1 MHSKEVYSMHP
12 QDSTRYFLFPH
23 SVMAEH
29 EARHL
34 ALLLPT
40 LRLLEIVSPLQVPA
54 WGREQ
59 FISEAILSE
68 PEFVQRVKHYLR
80 DYREFADTHQDT
92 DTMALLQAQRHGEDS
107 EASRFLLQNQ
117 LRGRPAKGPDMAEWL
132 RLEAASFLE
141 LARELDERELEL
153 EGHYRRMEE
162 LEEDFREI
170 LGVID
175 GEEIEEVVETVNI
188 PLAPDRNR
196 LAHLLVKRA
205 VSWYRLFGDQ
215 LQQPGMVMVTLTRDV
230 TLELLDPIQTEWERI
245 GRPFSWV
252 QRPVVTLPSIREL
265 TRGDFATLWTQLV
278 DSGAMKPY
286 WLALAEAL
294 DHPETETHWDAVG
307 EHVHLIRSR
316 IFEFCLQCNVHPREQ
331 LVLVM
336 NLAHDISH
344 YDLWKGLDK
353 TGFEH
358 LVEKI
363 PAVPQTTTIFH
374 LEWGIRNGV

>member
-1 MHSKEVYSMHP
+1 MNR

-34 ALLLPT
+34 ALLVPN
-40 LRLLEIVSPLQVPA
+40 LRLLEIVSPLRVPV
-54 WGREQ
+54 WGQEHFTPQ
-59 FISEAILSE
+59 AVLSD

-80 DYREFADTHQDT
+80 DYREFADIHQDT
-92 DTMALLQAQRHGEDS
+92 DTMALLQAQRLGEDS

-117 LRGRPAKGPDMAEWL
+117 LRGRPSKSPDMAEWL

-175 GEEIEEVVETVNI
+175 GEEIEKVVETANL

-196 LAHLLVKRA
+196 LTHLLAKRA
-205 VSWYRLFGDQ
+205 VSWFRLFGDRH
-215 LQQPGMVMVTLTRDV
+215 LQPGMVMVTLTREV

-245 GRPFSWV
+245 GRPFSWT

-265 TRGDFATLWTQLV
+265 ASGDFSTLWTQLV
-278 DSGAMKPY
+278 DSGAMQPY

-294 DHPETETHWDAVG
+294 DHPETEQLWDAVRQQ
-307 EHVHLIRSR
+307 VQLIRSR
-316 IFEFCLQCNVHPREQ
+316 IFEFCLQCNVHPKEQ
-331 LVLVM
+331 VVLVM
-336 NLAHDISH
+336 NDVHDISH

-358 LVEKI
+358 LAEKT
-363 PAVPQTTTIFH
+363 PAVPHVTTIFH
-374 LEWGIRNGV
+374 LEWESRDGV

>member
-1 MHSKEVYSMHP
+1 MHSKEVYSMQQQH
-12 QDSTRYFLFPH
+12 STRYFLFPQ

-40 LRLLEIVSPLQVPA
+40 LRLLEIASPLRMPS
-54 WGREQ
+54 WGRGH
-59 FISEAILSE
+59 FIPEAILSE

-92 DTMALLQAQRHGEDS
+92 DTMALLQAQRQGADS
-107 EASRFLLQNQ
+107 EASRFLLQSQ
-117 LRGRPAKGPDMAEWL
+117 LRGRPPKGPDMAEWL

-170 LGVID
+170 LGAVD
-175 GEEIEEVVETVNI
+175 GEEIEEVAEAVNL

-205 VSWYRLFGDQ
+205 ASWYRLFGNQ
-215 LQQPGMVMVTLTRDV
+215 LQQPGTVAATLTREV

-245 GRPFSWV
+245 GRGFSWV
-252 QRPVVTLPSIREL
+252 QRPVVALPSIREL
-265 TRGDFATLWTQLV
+265 ATGDFSALWTQLV
-278 DSGAMKPY
+278 DSGAIQPY
-286 WLALAEAL
+286 WRALAEAL
-294 DHPETETHWDAVG
+294 DQPETEKLWDAVNH
-307 EHVHLIRSR
+307 HVQSIRSR

-331 LVLVM
+331 VVLVM
-336 NLAHDISH
+336 NLIHDISH
-344 YDLWKGLDK
+344 YDLWKSLDR

-358 LVEKI
+358 LAEQTPTVS
-363 PAVPQTTTIFH
+363 QTTTIFH
-374 LEWGIRNGV
+374 LEWGKRDPV

>member
-1 MHSKEVYSMHP
+1 MNR
-12 QDSTRYFLFPH
+12 QDSTHYFLFPH

-29 EARHL
+29 EAHHL
-34 ALLLPT
+34 ALLVPNLH
-40 LRLLEIVSPLQVPA
+40 LLEIVSPLRVPVWA
-54 WGREQ
+54 QEHFAPQ
-59 FISEAILSE
+59 AALSD

-80 DYREFADTHQDT
+80 DYREFAETHQDT
-92 DTMALLQAQRHGEDS
+92 DTMALLQAQRLAEDS
-107 EASRFLLQNQ
+107 EASRFQLQNQ
-117 LRGRPAKGPDMAEWL
+117 LRGRPSKSPDMGEWL

-175 GEEIEEVVETVNI
+175 GEEIDEVVETVNL
-188 PLAPDRNR
+188 PLVPDRNR

-205 VSWYRLFGDQ
+205 ASWYRLFGDR

-230 TLELLDPIQTEWERI
+230 TLELLDPVQTEWERI

-265 TRGDFATLWTQLV
+265 ARDDFSTLWTQLV
-278 DSGAMKPY
+278 DSGAMQPY
-286 WLALAEAL
+286 WLALGEAL
-294 DHPETETHWDAVG
+294 VHPETEQLWDAVRQHG
-307 EHVHLIRSR
+307 QLIRTR
-316 IFEFCLQCNVHPREQ
+316 MFEFCLQCNVHPKEQ
-331 LVLVM
+331 VVLVM
-336 NLAHDISH
+336 NHIHDISH

-358 LVEKI
+358 LAENA
-363 PAVPQTTTIFH
+363 PAVPQTTSIFH
-374 LEWGIRNGV
+374 LEWETHDGV

>member
-1 MHSKEVYSMHP
+1 MNR

-34 ALLLPT
+34 ALLVPN
-40 LRLLEIVSPLQVPA
+40 LRLLEIVSPLRVPV
-54 WGREQ
+54 WGQEHFTPQ
-59 FISEAILSE
+59 AVLSD

-80 DYREFADTHQDT
+80 DYREFADIHQDT
-92 DTMALLQAQRHGEDS
+92 DTMALLQAQRLGEDS

-117 LRGRPAKGPDMAEWL
+117 LRGRPSKSPDMAEWL

-175 GEEIEEVVETVNI
+175 GEEIEKVVETANL

-196 LAHLLVKRA
+196 LTHLLAKRA
-205 VSWYRLFGDQ
+205 VSWFRLFGDRH
-215 LQQPGMVMVTLTRDV
+215 LQPGMVMVTLTREV

-245 GRPFSWV
+245 GRPFSWT

-265 TRGDFATLWTQLV
+265 ARGDFSTLWTQLV
-278 DSGAMKPY
+278 DSGAMQPY

-294 DHPETETHWDAVG
+294 DHPETEQLWDAVRQQ
-307 EHVHLIRSR
+307 VQLIRSR
-316 IFEFCLQCNVHPREQ
+316 IFEFCLQCNVHPKEQ
-331 LVLVM
+331 VVLVM
-336 NLAHDISH
+336 NDVHDISH

-358 LVEKI
+358 LAEKT
-363 PAVPQTTTIFH
+363 PAVPLVTTIFH
-374 LEWGIRNGV
+374 LEWESRDGV

>member
-1 MHSKEVYSMHP
+1 MNP
-12 QDSTRYFLFPH
+12 QGSTRYVLFPH

-34 ALLLPT
+34 ALLLPN
-40 LRLLEIVSPLQVPA
+40 LQLLEIVSPLQVPG
-54 WGREQ
+54 WGRGHFVPQAVLSDLE
-59 FISEAILSE
+59 FI
-68 PEFVQRVKHYLR
+68 QRVKHYLR

-92 DTMALLQAQRHGEDS
+92 DTMVLLQTHRQGQDIET
-107 EASRFLLQNQ
+107 SRILLQTQ

-170 LGVID
+170 LGVVD
-175 GEEIEEVVETVNI
+175 GEEIEEVAEAVDL

-196 LAHLLVKRA
+196 LTHHLVKRA
-205 VSWYRLFGDQ
+205 ASWYRLFGDQ
-215 LQQPGMVMVTLTRDV
+215 LQQPGMVMLTLTRDI
-230 TLELLDPIQTEWERI
+230 TMELLDPIQTEWERI

-265 TRGDFATLWTQLV
+265 APGDFSTLWHQLL
-278 DSGAMKPY
+278 DSGVMRPY
-286 WLALAEAL
+286 WLALAEAI
-294 DHPETETHWDAVG
+294 DDPETQTKWDVVSQ
-307 EHVHLIRSR
+307 HVQLIRSR
-316 IFEFCLQCNVHPREQ
+316 IFEFCLQSNIHPREQ
-331 LVLVM
+331 AVLVM
-336 NLAHDISH
+336 NLVHDISH
-344 YDLWKGLDK
+344 HDLWKGLDK

-358 LVEKI
+358 LAEKT
-363 PAVPQTTTIFH
+363 PTAPRTSTIFH
-374 LEWGIRNGV
+374 LEWGRRNGG